1 MGQKYASL
9 HAGLLARKGE
19 AMPASRP
26 GLVPGLIERAGP
38 AAEPNVP
45 ERPARSTPQPRPAP
59 PQTTTQAGSAPQP
72 LKPVMRVQ
80 DTAKPASSARHK
92 TTLRL
97 SPAQKRRL
105 RLAAAVL
112 DRSQQSLISE
122 ALDEFLDILAADP
135 ALDCRC
141 LSRCSGTGD
150 DAQTKR

>member
-26 GLVPGLIERAGP
+26 GLVPGLIERAAP
-38 AAEPNVP
+38 AVETAAPQHQAEPK
-45 ERPARSTPQPRPAP
+45 RPTVRPRPPVREPVANPQPIENLP
-59 PQTTTQAGSAPQP
+59 
-72 LKPVMRVQ
+72 
-80 DTAKPASSARHK
+80 ARHK
-92 TTLRL
+92 TTIRL
-97 SPAQKRRL
+97 NAAQKRRL

-141 LSRCSGTGD
+141 LSRCANETGK
-150 DAQTKR
+150 APKPR

>member
-26 GLVPGLIERAGP
+26 GLVPGLIERAAPMVEP
-38 AAEPNVP
+38 ASREPQNPSARQP
-45 ERPARSTPQPRPAP
+45 EPQRQPQAKSQAPAR
-59 PQTTTQAGSAPQP
+59 
-72 LKPVMRVQ
+72 PVPIPSGR
-80 DTAKPASSARHK
+80 ARHK

-97 SPAQKRRL
+97 NAAQKRRL

-141 LSRCSGTGD
+141 LNRCSG
-150 DAQTKR
+150 DADGAHKPR

>member
-26 GLVPGLIERAGP
+26 GLVPGLIERA
-38 AAEPNVP
+38 
-45 ERPARSTPQPRPAP
+45 AP
-59 PQTTTQAGSAPQP
+59 VVETAAPQP
-72 LKPVMRVQ
+72 QPEPQRPRPNPRPPAPSQ
-80 DTAKPASSARHK
+80 SAKPRLVENLPARHK
-92 TTLRL
+92 TTIRL
-97 SPAQKRRL
+97 NAAQKRRL

-141 LSRCSGTGD
+141 LSRCSSETGK
-150 DAQTKR
+150 APKPR